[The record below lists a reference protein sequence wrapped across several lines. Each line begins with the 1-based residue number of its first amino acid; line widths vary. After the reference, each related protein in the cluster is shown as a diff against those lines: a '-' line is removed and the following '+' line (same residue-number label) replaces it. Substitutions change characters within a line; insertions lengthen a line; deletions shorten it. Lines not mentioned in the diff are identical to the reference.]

1 MENVDGSG
9 DRGQMLA
16 ATDSLDTGAAGTGA
30 DTLAGRRSG
39 RYETATMTL
48 ISKSRR
54 KFSLPIH
61 PDEHPHGHC
70 GK

>member
-1 MENVDGSG
+1 MENVDGGG

-16 ATDSLDTGAAGTGA
+16 VTDSLDTGAAGTGA

-48 ISKSRR
+48 ISKNRT
-54 KFSLPIH
+54 
-61 PDEHPHGHC
+61 
-70 GK
+70 

>member
-16 ATDSLDTGAAGTGA
+16 VTDSLDTGA

-48 ISKSRR
+48 ISKSRT
-54 KFSLPIH
+54 
-61 PDEHPHGHC
+61 
-70 GK
+70 